1 MVWGQLGLKDEMVA
15 AEAKHVT
22 DLRRAPFD
30 RVENGYDP
38 HQVAAFAAEALTWKR
53 DLAATRKALAE
64 TLAEL
69 EQHIALAT
77 ASNDADESYASAPSQ
92 TETFQ
97 PSLPESTATE
107 TTVFD
112 RTSTA
117 YDDSE
122 FAPIA
127 DDDELAST
135 VDPLNAIF
143 EVTREPEP
151 EETDAEVLREQR
163 VAAAAAN
170 LWKRRGVLT
179 PQE

>member
-1 MVWGQLGLKDEMVA
+1 MD
-15 AEAKHVT
+15 VT
-22 DLRRAPFD
+22 DLRRTPFD

-53 DLAATRKALAE
+53 DLAATRTALAE

-69 EQHIALAT
+69 EHHIALAT
-77 ASNDADESYASAPSQ
+77 ASSDAAGDALQPGS
-92 TETFQ
+92 FQ
-97 PSLPESTATE
+97 PMPFESHFTQ
-107 TTVFD
+107 
-112 RTSTA
+112 
-117 YDDSE
+117 SE
-122 FAPIA
+122 HCGTGEAA
-127 DDDELAST
+127 ALGTRDDEASN
-135 VDPLNAIF
+135 VDPLDAIF
-143 EVTREPEP
+143 EMTLEPAQ